1 MRLNRISVLLL
12 WGLFDNELH
21 IGFEG
26 EWIGSYYPV
35 SGPILLNR
43 YRAFRKGAISQ
54 WAERI
59 RTLAQQLSLPI
70 AALTGENIALISQ
83 SETYDI
89 PRQSLP
95 AATEECYAS
104 TIMAKLAIA
113 NELATPLA
121 KLTSSDRHFIEQKHH
136 SFHWRIFSWAAAF
149 TGRLISLL

>member
-21 IGFEG
+21 IEFEG

-95 AATEECYAS
+95 AATE
-104 TIMAKLAIA
+104 
-113 NELATPLA
+113 NATPVPLWPNWRSP
-121 KLTSSDRHFIEQKHH
+121 TSWPHRWQS
-136 SFHWRIFSWAAAF
+136 
-149 TGRLISLL
+149 